1 MSTPTNKDGGDDT
14 LCLMVEI
21 LTCKH
26 LMIRD
31 KRTKSSD
38 PYVKVKLGGKDL
50 HQTKT
55 IVKKCVKLLFYASE
69 FAVSVY
75 FVF

>member
-1 MSTPTNKDGGDDT
+1 
-14 LCLMVEI
+14 
-21 LTCKH
+21 
-26 LMIRD
+26 
-31 KRTKSSD
+31 
-38 PYVKVKLGGKDL
+38 LGGKDL